1 MKSLLV
7 LLVLAVCFS
16 VSAQTLQDTARGHQ
30 GATQRAPDSLSVNPG
45 LSSQLQAQ
53 KIKINN
59 KEIDY
64 ATSIKLAL
72 GMMAFIALILFTTQ
86 SWNPGGVNQ

>member
-1 MKSLLV
+1 MKRFLI

-16 VSAQTLQDTARGHQ
+16 VPAQTVPDTAGARQ
-30 GATQRAPDSLSVNPG
+30 GTAQRSADSLSVNPG
-45 LSSQLQAQ
+45 APGQLQAQ
-53 KIKINN
+53 KIRIIK

-64 ATSIKLAL
+64 STSIKIAI

-86 SWNPGGVNQ
+86 SWNPSGVNE